1 MSALAGTAPLLRLWL
16 RRDRVMI
23 PLWVLA
29 LTATAAGTA
38 SSFATLYGTPAELH
52 VFAAGVKGNAATV
65 ALYGPVGAETV
76 GGLVAWR
83 NGVIGAV
90 LVAVMSVLLVI
101 RHTRAEEEEGRLEL
115 VGATAVGRRAP
126 LTSGVLTSLTAGAVL
141 SLTTFLGLTGTG
153 MAVAGSAAFALA
165 WFASGL
171 VFTGVAAVTA
181 QLSESTR
188 TARGIAFA
196 VLGGVYLLRAAG
208 DTADAAWLS
217 WLSPLGWASLL
228 RPFADERWWVA
239 GLSLVL
245 AAALLAAAFALA
257 DRRDVGAG
265 IFPPRLGPAA
275 GSLSGSAALAWRLQR
290 GSFFGWLAAFTVYGG
305 VIGGIAPSVADLVGE
320 STATQEIFATLG
332 GEGAF
337 TDAFLAVTF
346 GMLALIA
353 TVFTVQSVLRM
364 RGEESGGRLEPL
376 LATGLNRIRWAAGHT
391 VIALAGT
398 LVLLTVGGL
407 ACGVVYGLASD
418 DLGQIGRLAAAGAV
432 QAPPAWVVGGAALL
446 LFGALPRQ
454 AYAAWGL
461 FGACILLTLVA
472 PILDLPA
479 WVLDLSPFAHAPAL
493 PGGEIEPL
501 PVTVLLVLAA
511 ALAAA
516 GLTTWRRRDLTP

>member
-1 MSALAGTAPLLRLWL
+1 MSALAGTAPLLRMWL

-29 LTATAAGTA
+29 LTATASGTA
-38 SSFATLYGTPAELH
+38 SSFASLYGTPEELH
-52 VFAAGVKGNAATV
+52 TFAAGIAGNAATV
-65 ALYGPVGAETV
+65 ALYGQVHAETV

-126 LTSGVLTSLTAGAVL
+126 LTSGVLTAVLAGAVL
-141 SLTTFLGLTGTG
+141 ALLTFLGLLGTG
-153 MAVAGSAAFALA
+153 LAATGSAAFALA

-181 QLSESTR
+181 QLSESAR

-196 VLGGVYLLRAAG
+196 VLGGVYLLRSAG
-208 DTADAAWLS
+208 DAADAPWLS

-239 GLSLVL
+239 ALSPLL
-245 AAALLAAAFALA
+245 AAALLAAAFVLA
-257 DRRDVGAG
+257 GRRDVGEG
-265 IFPPRLGPAA
+265 VFPPRLGPAA
-275 GSLSGSAALAWRLQR
+275 GTLSGSGALAWRLQR
-290 GSFFGWLAAFTVYGG
+290 GSFLGWLAAFVIYGG

-320 STATQEIFATLG
+320 SEATQEIFAALG

-337 TDAFLAVTF
+337 TDAFLSVTF

-364 RGEESGGRLEPL
+364 RGEETGGRLEPL
-376 LATGLNRIRWAAGHT
+376 LATGLNRIHWAGGHV
-391 VIALAGT
+391 VIAAAGT
-398 LVLLTVGGL
+398 LVLLTAGGL
-407 ACGVVYGLASD
+407 TTGVVYGLASD

-432 QAPPAWVVGGAALL
+432 QAPPAWVVGGVAVL
-446 LFGALPRQ
+446 LFGALPRL
-454 AYAAWGL
+454 AYAVWGV
-461 FGACILLTLVA
+461 FGACLLLTLVG
-472 PILDLPA
+472 PILDLPR
-479 WVLDLSPFAHAPAL
+479 WVLDASPFAHAPAL

-501 PVTVLLVLAA
+501 PMTVLVLLAA
-511 ALAAA
+511 ALGAA
-516 GLTTWRRRDLTP
+516 GLAAWRRRDLTP